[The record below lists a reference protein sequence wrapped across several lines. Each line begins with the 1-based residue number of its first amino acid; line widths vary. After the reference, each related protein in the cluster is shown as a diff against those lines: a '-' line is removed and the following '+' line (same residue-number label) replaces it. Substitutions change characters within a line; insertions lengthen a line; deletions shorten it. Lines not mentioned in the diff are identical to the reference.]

1 MNPTDDSFIKNPVVQ
16 SILARRYGKDK
27 KNETKDFLVS
37 LLINAGTSF
46 LNNFAVAL
54 PQARQQQID
63 GIKENLKIGLGEDA
77 QSWNDYATERKEL
90 KDFNKISVGLEKDKA
105 FQAEGNYLKNKGL
118 NYYRTQIFPNRPF
131 AGELGENFQEAYS
144 SIPDFAKA
152 VDDFVVDYE
161 LRERAKFN
169 EYRNNKFVSSPT
181 FSDIST
187 ETRRRF
193 AEELA
198 EAEAMPRT
206 VFGAM
211 SNFLKDKFGNS
222 NAAII
227 EADAALQDSPYLE
240 EKKQNNE
247 IHNNV
252 INNERQKIKKLY
264 KKDGNFISYRPPQ
277 KDFNRERVDVNIS
290 SKTADDV
297 RQGFE
302 KLGRNNLYKD
312 MKFNFLPTSGITADT
327 NGGLNIESERL
338 VRENKKFFDESKLDK
353 AILERFDKTTGEYMP
368 VKGSI
373 KSEIAQI
380 VGRLKGAYSDEFEK
394 VRGVVPTNEDLT
406 FQVVNSLTETGHLTY
421 NSNNGTY
428 VLKSPRADLNLPQ
441 LSNSQFA
448 SLYEKGSESNVFN
461 FLISQSARQ
470 EMDVAPSAEEFFN
483 QYKEDTIAG
492 IKQSLARESL
502 TSNQTDNAFNVI
514 QQLQDTSN
522 QQQEAL
528 LFLINPPEEYEG
540 EQVKLGNNI
549 VVAGQLSKDNALKL
563 IERQEEVFNDGNKID
578 VLRNVFDS
586 KYPEDENISF
596 SVPDVEVELEENLF
610 NADMEALGL
619 NNLVSRRR
627 RVGSPEA
634 ILYSQKVGLKRAINN
649 YESLLQ
655 KTENL
660 MVLQRSGRNKSSSTA
675 NSMVLQRSEDRV
687 VEKARNLFEFNESV
701 SNDDILEFL
710 LNPNDNQDFL
720 VEPNQIE
727 ETVDIKKSQE
737 DNQLSY
743 FDKAFNFIAQNENA
757 KLYNQYLAGE
767 NPTVTSSIP
776 IKNDPDTI
784 AFGRTSNVDKDT
796 TSDLNTEVK
805 LTKEAIKVADK
816 EIRKS
821 IGDKVFEDLNDNQK
835 VSLLDLVYNVGIT
848 KFNKSKAKTA
858 LIEGD
863 MDEFI
868 LQAFDSEIGFVR
880 KDGEIVPGLQNRRAR
895 NRDLFLLN

>member
-1 MNPTDDSFIKNPVVQ
+1 MNPTEDSFIKNPVVQ

-54 PQARQQQID
+54 PEARKEQID
-63 GIKENLKIGLGEDA
+63 GVKENLKIGLGEDA

-90 KDFNKISVGLEKDKA
+90 KDFNKISVGLEGDKA
-105 FQAEGNYLKNKGL
+105 FQAEGDYLKNKGL
-118 NYYRTQIFPNRPF
+118 NYYRTQIFPSRPF

-198 EAEAMPRT
+198 EAKAMPRT

-222 NAAII
+222 NAATI

-252 INNERQKIKKLY
+252 INNERQKIEKLY
-264 KKDGNFISYRPPQ
+264 KKDGNFISYRPPE

-302 KLGRNNLYKD
+302 KLGKNNLYKD
-312 MKFNFLPTSGITADT
+312 MRFNFLPTSGITADT

-338 VRENKKFFDESKLDK
+338 IRENRDIFDGNNLKN
-353 AILERFDKTTGEYMP
+353 AVVERFDKTTGEYMP
-368 VKGSI
+368 VRGSI
-373 KSEIAQI
+373 KGEIAQI

-421 NSNNGTY
+421 DNNNRKY

-470 EMDVAPSAEEFFN
+470 EMDVAPSAEEFYN

-549 VVAGQLSKDNALKL
+549 VVAGQLSKDNALQL

-619 NNLVSRRR
+619 DNLVSRRR
-627 RVGSPEA
+627 RVGSPED
-634 ILYSQKVGLKRAINN
+634 ILYSQKVGLKKAIIS

-660 MVLQRSGRNKSSSTA
+660 K
-675 NSMVLQRSEDRV
+675 VLQRSEDRV

-710 LNPNDNQDFL
+710 SNPNDNQDFL

-727 ETVDIKKSQE
+727 ETVNIKKSQE
-737 DNQLSY
+737 NNQLSY
-743 FDKAFNFIAQNENA
+743 LDKAFNFIAQNEDG
-757 KLYNQYLAGE
+757 KLYNQLLAGE

-776 IKNDPDTI
+776 IEGDPDTI

-805 LTKEAIKVADK
+805 LTKEKIKVFDK

-835 VSLLDLVYNVGIT
+835 VSLLDLVFNVGIT
-848 KFNKSKAKTA
+848 NFNKSKARTA

-868 LQAFDSEIGFVR
+868 LQAFDPEIGFVR
-880 KDGEIVPGLQNRRAR
+880 KDGKIEKGLQNRRAR
-895 NRDLFLLN
+895 DRDLFLLN